1 MGFVDVVV
9 VVAGLLLCETDRSR
23 FFVVVVV
30 LFFVFGGPI
39 LLTMFSRLVFLL
51 FFSFLF
57 FIFFSSLSRT
67 ISPRYGLAVEHTL
80 KDLTV
85 WNGNNGATYFY
96 QSELPYIVNQ
106 AQFPN
111 NSSGYHVTD
120 QVTSHQGWG
129 VGVYSYF
136 KNHVVNVTSGIVTPS
151 QGTKLVNPFTVFLN
165 GFGGIDSIW
174 NGKGGASVQNGP
186 SQVNYLC

>member
-1 MGFVDVVV
+1 
-9 VVAGLLLCETDRSR
+9 LLCCCCVASTSLR
-23 FFVVVVV
+23 FCV
-30 LFFVFGGPI
+30 FFVFFFFHSGGPI
-39 LLTMFSRLVFLL
+39 LLTMFPTCS
-51 FFSFLF
+51 SFPSSSPSF
-57 FIFFSSLSRT
+57 PSLSLSLPPRT
-67 ISPRYGLAVEHTL
+67 TSPRYGLAVEHTL

-136 KNHVVNVTSGIVTPS
+136 KNHVVNVTSGIVTPT

-174 NGKGGASVQNGP
+174 NGKGDASVQNGP